1 METVIGKTK
10 IEIVKG
16 DVLTMSADAIVNPA
30 NARLIDYPENMAF
43 GGLHLAIITQM
54 GEKGQDDLW
63 LIKQGLHGGMMLETQ
78 ALVSSAG
85 GMRNYKYVIHAVGPI
100 WYDIDPET
108 EEECR
113 TKLAACYRN
122 ILAEAAK
129 QKEIKTINFPSIST
143 GHFNFPIEQ
152 AAPIVIQVMKEIL
165 PQYDFDT
172 IRFALFSQA
181 VDAYTKELAKM

>member
-10 IEIVKG
+10 IEIIKSNI
-16 DVLTMSADAIVNPA
+16 LTLSADAIVNPA
-30 NARLIDYPENMAF
+30 NARLIDQPGDMAF
-43 GGLHLAIITQM
+43 GGLHLSVITQM
-54 GEKGQDDLW
+54 GQKGQDELW
-63 LIKQGLHGGMMLETQ
+63 LMKQRLHGGIMAETQ

-85 GMRNYKYVIHAVGPI
+85 SMQNYKYVIHAVGPI
-100 WYDIDPET
+100 WYDTVPEF

-113 TKLAACYRN
+113 MKLATCYRN

-129 QKEIKTINFPSIST
+129 RKDIKTINFPSIST

-152 AAPIVIQVMKEIL
+152 AAPIVTQVMKEML